1 MARSGQPR
9 VSAKK
14 RAWTLAGARALL
26 GDVRERTEHAVV
38 EAERWQ
44 AVRDN
49 AKATPEEHL
58 AAEQELQRCVSLW
71 IREMEAL
78 GLDVKGAWLVD
89 FDNGSGCYCWR
100 WPETEL
106 EYFHGYDEG
115 FEGRARIQ

>member
-1 MARSGQPR
+1 M
-9 VSAKK
+9 SANT

-26 GDVRERTEHAVV
+26 VDVRERTEHAVV

-49 AKATPEEHL
+49 ADATQEERL

-71 IREMEAL
+71 LREMEAL
-78 GLDVKGAWLVD
+78 GLEVKGAWLVD
-89 FDNGSGCYCWR
+89 FDNGSGYYCWR

-106 EYFHGYDEG
+106 EFFHGYDEG
-115 FEGRARIQ
+115 FEDRARIQ